1 MISSNKLI
9 PLEYNTNFFI
19 EKSSLFHIEMSF
31 LKYFIIITSLIL
43 FAIYSIFYI
52 SLLNSKNNLSEE
64 KIFDMQIGVKVN
76 ENEENE
82 FYKIVDGENQQLSE
96 EDIKNLEEA
105 QKKTTNIDSYI
116 ELDGYEQGSTNLILS
131 N

>member
-19 EKSSLFHIEMSF
+19 EKSSLFNIEMSF
-31 LKYFIIITSLIL
+31 LKYLIFSTLLIL
-43 FAIYSIFYI
+43 LFIGSSFFIN
-52 SLLNSKNNLSEE
+52 SLKCDNQSED
-64 KIFDMQIGVKVN
+64 KSFDIQIGVNVN
-76 ENEENE
+76 ENDENE
-82 FYKIVDGENQQLSE
+82 FYKIVDGEKQQLSE

-105 QKKTTNIDSYI
+105 QKTINTDNFI
-116 ELDGYEQGSTNLILS
+116 ELDGYEQGSSNLTIS

>member
-1 MISSNKLI
+1 MTRLNKFI